1 MNRDRDISPPRKDDS
16 AAELEGRGAAGA
28 AWGFH
33 RRAWFDMLARHCF
46 AGRAVLMPQARIG
59 DASAVLPLVREEAEK
74 GGLAA
79 LANYYSFSYAP
90 IFEGAEDAGVRAA
103 LVEQIAAGL
112 RGSAGRISLYPLIDA
127 DGDAMPELLRR
138 AFARAGWI
146 ALLTDQNSNYIVDI
160 QGQSFESYWQQRP
173 GALRAAVKRKGR
185 AARYEFEIHRRISEG
200 LWDEYCAVY
209 GASWKNAE
217 PYPDMVQSIATEAAQ
232 RDALRLGIA
241 RRAGRAVAAQLWTIE
256 GNTACIH
263 KIAHDNAEDMHSPGT
278 LLSHHMFAHMIDIEK
293 VTRIDYGTGGNA
305 YKRDWMERERPM
317 LRLDCFDPRNARQW
331 LPALRT
337 RISQLVRRPS

>member
-1 MNRDRDISPPRKDDS
+1 
-16 AAELEGRGAAGA
+16 
-28 AWGFH
+28 
-33 RRAWFDMLARHCF
+33 
-46 AGRAVLMPQARIG
+46 MPQARIG
-59 DASAVLPLVREEAEK
+59 DASAVLPLVRDEAEK
-74 GGLAA
+74 GYLSA

-90 IFEGAEDAGVRAA
+90 IFEGAADAGVR
-103 LVEQIAAGL
+103 LDLLTRIAAGL
-112 RGSAGRISLYPLIDA
+112 RGGAGRVSLYPLIDA
-127 DGDAMPELLRR
+127 DDDAMPELLRR
-138 AFARAGWI
+138 AFADAGWI

-160 QGQSFESYWQQRP
+160 QGQSFDSYWRQRP

-200 LWDEYCAVY
+200 LWGEYCSVY

-256 GNTACIH
+256 GSTACIH

-278 LLSHHMFAHMIDIEK
+278 LLSHHMFTHIVDTET
-293 VTRIDYGTGGNA
+293 VSRIDYGTGGNA
-305 YKRDWMERERPM
+305 YKRDWMERARPM
-317 LRLDCFDPRNARQW
+317 LRLDCFDPKKPGQW
-331 LPALRT
+331 LSALRT